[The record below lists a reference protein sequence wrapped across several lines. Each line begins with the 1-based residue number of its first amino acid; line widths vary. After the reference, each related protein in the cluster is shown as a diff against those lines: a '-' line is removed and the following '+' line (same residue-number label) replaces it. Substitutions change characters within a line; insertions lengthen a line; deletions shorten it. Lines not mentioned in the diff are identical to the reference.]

1 MWKFRKSDL
10 ISSYFLLHQV
20 KSQTEMRKTPVS
32 EARKTPVTQT
42 PSQASSSQFIP
53 IHHPGAFPPL
63 PSRPGN
69 FHCSFEVS
77 FIVDCEEN
85 LVIVVGTASEGGS
98 VNECGFSCQTYYQ
111 VVKKGHSR
119 TETR

>member
-1 MWKFRKSDL
+1 MIWLMWKFRKSDL

-85 LVIVVGTASEGGS
+85 PVIVVVQPLKGALLMN
-98 VNECGFSCQTYYQ
+98 VDFR
-111 VVKKGHSR
+111 VKHIIK
-119 TETR
+119 

>member
-1 MWKFRKSDL
+1 MWKFRTSDL
-10 ISSYFLLHQV
+10 ISSYFFLHQV

-69 FHCSFEVS
+69 LHHSYECHLLLT
-77 FIVDCEEN
+77 EEN
-85 LVIVVGTASEGGS
+85 PVVMVGASG
-98 VNECGFSCQTYYQ
+98 
-111 VVKKGHSR
+111 R
-119 TETR
+119 

>member
-1 MWKFRKSDL
+1 MWKFRTSDL
-10 ISSYFLLHQV
+10 ISSYFFLHQV

-42 PSQASSSQFIP
+42 PNQASSSQFIP

-69 FHCSFEVS
+69 LHHSYECHLLLT
-77 FIVDCEEN
+77 EEN
-85 LVIVVGTASEGGS
+85 PVVMVGTSGS
-98 VNECGFSCQTYYQ
+98 LWKVGVLLKNMDFPVEHLIKQ
-111 VVKKGHSR
+111 
-119 TETR
+119 